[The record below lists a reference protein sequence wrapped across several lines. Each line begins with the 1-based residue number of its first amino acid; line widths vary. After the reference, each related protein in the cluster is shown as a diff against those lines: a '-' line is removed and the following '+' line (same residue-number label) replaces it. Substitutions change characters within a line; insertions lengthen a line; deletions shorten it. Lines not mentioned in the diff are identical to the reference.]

1 MYGDINERFYNVV
14 CTAFHDVIKAVAEDR
29 ELFEKWDS
37 RLSSIVHDSD
47 GIGWG
52 FHDYLVEEYY
62 GIPWVKDE
70 D

>member
-1 MYGDINERFYNVV
+1 MYGDINERFYSVV

-37 RLSSIVHDSD
+37 RLSSIVQDSD